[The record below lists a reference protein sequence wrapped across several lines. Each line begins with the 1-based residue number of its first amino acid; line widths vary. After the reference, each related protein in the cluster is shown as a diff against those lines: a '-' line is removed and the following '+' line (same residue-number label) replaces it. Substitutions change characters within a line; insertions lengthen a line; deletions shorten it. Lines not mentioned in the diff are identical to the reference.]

1 MTIKPGTKVKIID
14 TSGQF
19 PKGLMGTEGEVI
31 RSLSDNRS
39 LVRIPNQTDTWIY
52 NFRLEEIKD
61 EQEKE
66 VR

>member
-1 MTIKPGTKVKIID
+1 MKPGTKVKIID

-19 PKGLMGTEGEVI
+19 PEGLMGTEGEI
-31 RSLSDNRS
+31 IKTSDDNRS